1 MLRHA
6 PSSSGS
12 RIDDSVAASR
22 SAPLEPQ
29 KGHHHG
35 HSIHHESPGRTR
47 RLRAHRGWQRQPA
60 GRTDSSAR
68 LTSADGTGNR
78 DRVTGS
84 GGGRH
89 DCPDP

>member
-29 KGHHHG
+29 EGQDHG
-35 HSIHHESPGRTR
+35 HSIHHESPGRAR
-47 RLRAHRGWQRQPA
+47 RLRAHRGW
-60 GRTDSSAR
+60 
-68 LTSADGTGNR
+68 
-78 DRVTGS
+78 
-84 GGGRH
+84 
-89 DCPDP
+89 